1 MNVYVETN
9 FILELAWMQEQYE
22 SCENILTLC
31 EAGKAKLILPAYS
44 IGETF
49 EKLGR
54 HKQVRKQL
62 SDDFTKQLKE
72 LKRSSFHKDRIRT
85 FDMDMVAFFLQNT
98 ELENEK
104 LLNTHDRLFSVAEII
119 AMEKDILISAIKS
132 PAKLESPQD
141 SIVYASVLKHLYLNN
156 TEKSC
161 FLNKNTK
168 DFNDPAIKEELRNN
182 KCKLFLGAECCFNDG
197 YSYINSCINKN
208 FPQ

>member
-22 SCENILTLC
+22 SCKNILTLC
-31 EAGKAKLILPAYS
+31 ETGKAKLILPAYS

-72 LKRSSFHKDRIRT
+72 LKRSSFYKDRIRT
-85 FDMDMVAFFLQNT
+85 FDMDMVAVFLQNT
-98 ELENEK
+98 ELENEN

-119 AMEKDILISAIKS
+119 PMETDVLVT
-132 PAKLESPQD
+132 AKNVELNSPQD
-141 SIVYASVLKHLYLNN
+141 SIVYASILKHLYLNN

-168 DFNDPAIKEELRNN
+168 YFNDPAIKEELRNN

-197 YSYINSCINKN
+197 YNYINSLINK
-208 FPQ
+208 